1 MKIMRALFI
10 GIVIAVILAGIFAC
24 ASQKDTAAY
33 LESVDAFI
41 QEVER

>member
-1 MKIMRALFI
+1 MKLLKILIAGIIVVVIM
-10 GIVIAVILAGIFAC
+10 AGIFAC